1 MQLAEKQELVRLLNL
16 YQAEL
21 VTANDANIREAK
33 KHPEKKW
40 EGNYKLGIKAQYEHA
55 RIIATKL
62 AVEIGKGMKSYWD
75 LP

>member
-21 VTANDANIREAK
+21 AAENDANIREAK

-40 EGNYKLGIKAQYEHA
+40 EGNYKLGIKTQYEHA

-62 AVEIGKGMKSYWD
+62 AVEIGEGIKSYWD

>member
-1 MQLAEKQELVRLLNL
+1 MQLAEKKELVRLLNL

-33 KHPEKKW
+33 KNPEKKW

-62 AVEIGKGMKSYWD
+62 AVEIGKEMKSYWD

>member
-21 VTANDANIREAK
+21 VAENDANIREAK

-62 AVEIGKGMKSYWD
+62 AVEISKGMKSYWD